1 MATKIF
7 YHAHVAGF
15 MKQADTIAEVQ
26 VWLDALRSRVVGE
39 FLTVTRVVNCL
50 ADKAPILSGSVS
62 A

>member
-1 MATKIF
+1 MAAKIF

-26 VWLDALRSRVVGE
+26 VWLDNLRARVVGE
-39 FLTVTRVVNCL
+39 HLTVYRVVNCL
-50 ADKAPILSGSVS
+50 ADKAPILAGAVS